1 MRRINKNG
9 NTEKGIVWLL
19 SKALWGYTQ
28 LNLKWSAK
36 YVTWTPSKSFPFG
49 VISTMHRENRGG
61 WLQLG
66 YFAYIW
72 GERWVMGWWR
82 TAVEVQPWSGC
93 QTHLYPELFPV
104 VIFTEFLFQSKCH
117 SLPLCRPVVPALPTA
132 ACPPAGGAFQTDS
145 WDQICSQ
152 QWGPCWCSSVVQV
165 PGSAFQELS
174 SLMGEPGLQRADG
187 HQMHLYFSE
196 VLALCTQ
203 YSEQYHPD
211 SAPRRCLVPL
221 CSEESLVPTAEPAL
235 LCVALVPASE
245 ITYRFLS

>member
-1 MRRINKNG
+1 
-9 NTEKGIVWLL
+9 
-19 SKALWGYTQ
+19 
-28 LNLKWSAK
+28 
-36 YVTWTPSKSFPFG
+36 
-49 VISTMHRENRGG
+49 MHRENRGG

-82 TAVEVQPWSGC
+82 TAVQIQPWSGC

-132 ACPPAGGAFQTDS
+132 ACPAGGAFQTDS
-145 WDQICSQ
+145 WDQVCSQ

-187 HQMHLYFSE
+187 HHMHLYF
-196 VLALCTQ
+196 LRCW
-203 YSEQYHPD
+203 H
-211 SAPRRCLVPL
+211 SAPSTQSSITLTLLPDVVWCLSV
-221 CSEESLVPTAEPAL
+221 VKNL
-235 LCVALVPASE
+235 LCPQQSLPLKLLTDFLVSDW
-245 ITYRFLS
+245 RQNRRN